1 VSKVFT
7 GNGVLL
13 AVLVT
18 ASGSLSAQAESDP
31 VLQNIKPN
39 FYITT
44 PQSGEQ
50 TAIGH
55 DSSTGQVVKATA
67 DTASSRQAAY
77 NTYTSRSN
85 RQPVQQQ
92 QTNSKNA
99 YTVTTPQQN
108 GYSQVSYDPHQQTSQ
123 NYASYA
129 NRYAN
134 ANGNVVAT
142 SAESQQTVQQTNYPS
157 YVAHSTEERKGFL
170 SRLLHKNGSAGQK
183 QSTIQQVSNSY
194 KPSKLNGTMQSGT
207 ASWYGSDFHGE
218 KTANGERYNMESMT
232 AAHKTLPFGTLV
244 KVRNERNGQ
253 ECVVRINNRG
263 PFIRGRIL
271 DVSKAAARQ
280 LGMVSSGVAKISM
293 QVVGK
298 S

>member
-1 VSKVFT
+1 VNTVFT
-7 GNGVLL
+7 GNAVLL

-18 ASGSLSAQAESDP
+18 ASGTLSAQTENNS

-50 TAIGH
+50 TAIGQ
-55 DSSTGQVVKATA
+55 DASTGQVVKATA
-67 DTASSRQAAY
+67 NPSNARQANY
-77 NTYTSRSN
+77 NTYTSRPN
-85 RQPVQQQ
+85 QEQVQQQ
-92 QTNSKNA
+92 QANSQNA
-99 YTVTTPQQN
+99 YTVITPQQT
-108 GYSQVSYDPHQQTSQ
+108 GYSQVSYATQQQQTSQ
-123 NYASYA
+123 NYASYT

-134 ANGNVVAT
+134 PNRNVVST

-170 SRLLHKNGSAGQK
+170 SRLLHKKEPSQRQA
-183 QSTIQQVSNSY
+183 TIQQVSNSY

-207 ASWYGSDFHGE
+207 ASWYGSDFHGG
-218 KTANGERYNMESMT
+218 KTASGERYNMESMT

-293 QVVGK
+293 QVIGR